1 MSFCPAC
8 GTGMTFVAER
18 GAWWCPTCQVDRVL
32 PPTPAPVAAPTLEAP
47 AAVAPVS
54 PLWTQDVYRL
64 RKKTLA
70 IANQYWIED
79 AKGATLGYS
88 RQKMLRLKEDVRIFT
103 DESMTSELFR
113 IQQQQIMDLWG
124 NYAVIDSATNATL
137 GRVRREPVSSAFV
150 RDEWQVYDSWD
161 RLVGEVAEETG
172 RGVARKWLPGGAL
185 IPEKMTMTLQGVPI
199 AKFDQQFK
207 VIGDIWNITCL
218 AVPPTF
224 DRRVFLGC
232 ALLMSMI
239 ERARK

>member
-32 PPTPAPVAAPTLEAP
+32 PPTPAPVAAPTLEA
-47 AAVAPVS
+47 AVAPVS

-64 RKKTLA
+64 RKKALA

-88 RQKMLRLKEDVRIFT
+88 RQKMLRLKEDIRIFT

-150 RDEWQVYDSWD
+150 RDEWQVYDPWG
-161 RLVGEVAEETG
+161 RPLGGGAGGAG
-172 RGVARKWLPGGAL
+172 RGGARERVPPGPP
-185 IPEKMTMTLQGVPI
+185 IPEKNTL
-199 AKFDQQFK
+199 A
-207 VIGDIWNITCL
+207 
-218 AVPPTF
+218 
-224 DRRVFLGC
+224 
-232 ALLMSMI
+232 
-239 ERARK
+239 